1 MFVYIFKRLDNHQV
15 VMVDLWLPKESF
27 LRYNLRCKDDEQEV
41 GVSIPQLKKVLS
53 WMTAD
58 PMEIHA
64 VNKKVK
70 LTQKR
75 AGSNIHISSFKSW
88 LGLL

>member
-1 MFVYIFKRLDNHQV
+1 
-15 VMVDLWLPKESF
+15 MVDLWLPKESF